1 MEQMSSFDD
10 LISIIVPVYKTEEY
24 LSKCINS
31 ILVQTYRNLEIIL
44 VDDGSPD
51 NSGMICDTYAK
62 MDPRI
67 VTIHQKNMGSVKA
80 RKTGISAAHGTYA
93 TFVDSDDF
101 VAEDYIEKICLR
113 IRLYKADIVTYGF
126 TRYFTDSDTY
136 GDKYIDRIAGGVYY
150 YDEIQQNIIP
160 KMICIG
166 SSFEPGIM
174 PSLCCKMF
182 RTELIRKYMLPVDEC
197 IKNGDD
203 GACTYECILNAK
215 ILCICDDLMDYYYR
229 MTGNSITQG
238 VDLEFLSHMQH
249 LFAYLYKR
257 LGSYQI
263 ESVMI
268 QIMKYEM
275 FMLLRVGINNVYRAN
290 KNNKIRFIIEVL
302 NYNKKLIKNDVFYS
316 HIVKCI
322 PYILDFDKKE
332 KNIIIAIKC
341 KKVIRAA
348 VYEIF

>member
-1 MEQMSSFDD
+1 M
-10 LISIIVPVYKTEEY
+10 
-24 LSKCINS
+24 
-31 ILVQTYRNLEIIL
+31 
-44 VDDGSPD
+44 
-51 NSGMICDTYAK
+51 
-62 MDPRI
+62 
-67 VTIHQKNMGSVKA
+67 
-80 RKTGISAAHGTYA
+80 
-93 TFVDSDDF
+93 
-101 VAEDYIEKICLR
+101 
-113 IRLYKADIVTYGF
+113 
-126 TRYFTDSDTY
+126 
-136 GDKYIDRIAGGVYY
+136 
-150 YDEIQQNIIP
+150 
-160 KMICIG
+160 
-166 SSFEPGIM
+166 
-174 PSLCCKMF
+174 
-182 RTELIRKYMLPVDEC
+182 
-197 IKNGDD
+197 
-203 GACTYECILNAK
+203 NAK